1 MGRFPLVHP
10 LGAALINH
18 PFGITHKTILVLCPH
33 RFKQLDTGNSSRTSA
48 VQNNFDI
55 FDLLLAD
62 MQGIDQACRT
72 NHRSSMLVIMKN
84 RDIHFLFQALF
95 NDKTF
100 RRLDIFKIDTAKTG
114 AH

>member
-1 MGRFPLVHP
+1 
-10 LGAALINH
+10 
-18 PFGITHKTILVLCPH
+18 
-33 RFKQLDTGNSSRTSA
+33 
-48 VQNNFDI
+48 
-55 FDLLLAD
+55 

-72 NHRSSMLVIMKN
+72 NHRGSMLVIMKN